1 MKSTVL
7 LVDDSRLV
15 REVVRDLLAYVP
27 DAEICGE
34 ATNGRDALVLIEREN
49 PDLVIMDVEMPE
61 MDGISTLR
69 EIRARGLKTTVVI
82 LSVLTQK
89 GAAESLE
96 AMSLGAV
103 DFIPKPS
110 PTSGIKLDHMQDIV
124 IQKVRGI
131 LYALR
136 EQKKRREARSVAGPE
151 PVRTPVAQPRR
162 KREDQ
167 YRLVVIGSSTGGPQ
181 ALQNIF
187 TNLPGDF
194 PVPIVVV
201 QHMPPLF
208 TAAFAERLN
217 RLSQLEVAEAGEGSE
232 LRPGTV
238 FIAPGDR
245 HVELSGGIGA
255 CHLRLSD
262 APAVFS
268 HKPSID
274 VTIQSAVQLF
284 GERMI
289 AVLMTGMG
297 RDGVAGMKAVRDR
310 GGLTLAQDEE
320 SSVVFGMNRRAIEEG
335 GVDLVVPLG
344 DIAGVLQQFF

>member
-1 MKSTVL
+1 MKSNVL

-15 REVVRDLLAYVP
+15 REVVRDLLVYVP

-34 ATNGRDALVLIEREN
+34 ATNGREALELIESKK

-61 MDGISTLR
+61 LDGISTLR
-69 EIRARGLKTTVVI
+69 EIRDRGLETTVVI

-110 PTSGIKLDHMQDIV
+110 PTSGIKLDQMQDLV
-124 IQKVRGI
+124 VQKVRGI

-136 EQKKRREARSVAGPE
+136 EKKKRRENREVAPATPVPSR
-151 PVRTPVAQPRR
+151 PVR
-162 KREDQ
+162 KIEEQ

-181 ALQNIF
+181 ALQKVF
-187 TNLPGDF
+187 TNLPADF

-201 QHMPPLF
+201 QHMPPVF

-217 RLSQLEVAEAGEGSE
+217 HLSGLTVTEASEGVALEPASVY
-232 LRPGTV
+232 
-238 FIAPGDR
+238 IAPGDR
-245 HVELSGGIGA
+245 HVELTGGLA
-255 CHLRLSD
+255 EPRLRLSD
-262 APAVFS
+262 APPVFS

-274 VTIQSAVQLF
+274 VTLQSAVENF
-284 GERMI
+284 NDRMI

-297 RDGVAGMKAVRDR
+297 RDGVAGMKAARER
-310 GGLTLAQDEE
+310 GGLTVAQDEE
-320 SSVVFGMNRRAIEEG
+320 SSVVFGMNRRAIEEEAA
-335 GVDLVVPLG
+335 DLVIPLD